1 MSEVN
6 SALRLLIV
14 VGILFSAS
22 VNAVSANPKRIVL
35 LQSNGPNFKPWS
47 EYAKAFR
54 QELERQA
61 FLPIAVQSFPISIGS
76 DSERAERQ
84 LVAYLNELFP
94 DNALPDL
101 IVTFGAP
108 AAAFVQ
114 RNRAELFPSTPLL
127 LAAIDQ
133 RRVRDLS
140 LTENDAVVPVWI
152 DIPALFENILQILPQ
167 TKTIAVVTGNS
178 PNDKFWVEE
187 IKSRL
192 ESLSGRVELR
202 FLNELSFEEVL
213 KQTANLPKNSAIFWV
228 QPQVDASGATH
239 EGESALRRLYATANA
254 PIFSHDDAFFNGEI
268 VGGPM
273 TSVTQGSRVGAAVA
287 VRILAGEKPGQIA
300 TPALQYG
307 PAKFDWRELNRWNI
321 SESLLP
327 KPNEVLFRRPS
338 AWEVYRWQ
346 VLAVSAAILIQAAL
360 IIGLLYERRRRLLAE
375 VESRQR
381 MAELAHINRYSMAGE
396 LTASIAHELNQPLG
410 AILVNAETLEEML
423 RAPTLDVAEL
433 REITSEIRRDDQRA
447 GRVIEHI
454 RSLVKKVPIEVKQL
468 DLNDVARDTLAFLT
482 SLAIARQV
490 QVRHVLAQVPLPIM
504 GDSTQL
510 QQVLLN
516 LIVNAL
522 DATADKPISERVII
536 VRTERSEGWIE
547 FSTSDSGPGIPPD
560 KLKEVFEPF
569 FSTKPSGMGMG
580 LSIARTIVES
590 HGGTIVAQN
599 QTRGGATI
607 SVKLPVKL

>member
-307 PAKFDWRELNRWNI
+307 PAKFDWRELKRWNI

-346 VLAVSAAILIQAAL
+346 FLAVSAAILIQAAL

-468 DLNDVARDTLAFLT
+468 DLNDVARDTLAFLS

-504 GDSTQL
+504 GESTQL

>member
-35 LQSNGPNFKPWS
+35 LQSNGQDFKPWS
-47 EYAKAFR
+47 DYAKAFR
-54 QELERQA
+54 QELERQS

-307 PAKFDWRELNRWNI
+307 PAKFDWRELKRWNI
-321 SESLLP
+321 SENLLP

-447 GRVIEHI
+447 ARVIKHI

-468 DLNDVARDTLAFLT
+468 DLNDVARDTLAFLS

-607 SVKLPVKL
+607 SIKLPVKL